1 MRGSAVRK
9 LPRRAWLDL
18 KGGEFLLNCSK
29 RVVPK
34 GQGLRYQ
41 GMGERGYEG
50 VSMPPEV
57 A

>member
-18 KGGEFLLNCSK
+18 KGREFLLNCSK